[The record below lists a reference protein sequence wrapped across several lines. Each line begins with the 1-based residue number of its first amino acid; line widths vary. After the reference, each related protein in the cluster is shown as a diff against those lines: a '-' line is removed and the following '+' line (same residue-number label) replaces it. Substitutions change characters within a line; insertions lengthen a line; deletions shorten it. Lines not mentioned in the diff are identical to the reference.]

1 MFYTKTFL
9 KYNKK
14 QIKKII
20 RQFIELIDNASNL
33 KIKYVVLPLVDNG
46 SLKNIYQK
54 KELIMILKKLTN
66 YIKLKKIMILFEF
79 DSSQNY

>member
-1 MFYTKTFL
+1 MFYAKTFL
-9 KYNKK
+9 ENTTKSKS
-14 QIKKII
+14 KII

-66 YIKLKKIMILFEF
+66 YIKLKKL
-79 DSSQNY
+79 

>member
-1 MFYTKTFL
+1 MIVLCKNLLENTTKS
-9 KYNKK
+9 KS
-14 QIKKII
+14 KKII

-54 KELIMILKKLTN
+54 KN
-66 YIKLKKIMILFEF
+66 
-79 DSSQNY
+79 